1 MLGLVRHLAEVE
13 RGWAHETF
21 LGVDLEPLFVTPDRP
36 TGDWVAPR
44 DATLADAVAA
54 WWAEVESADRVYAAA
69 ALDDV
74 SARGFENFRY
84 SVRWILIHLI
94 EEYARHCGQA
104 DLIREAI
111 DGAVGD

>member
-13 RGWAHETF
+13 RGWASETF
-21 LGVDLEPLFVTPDRP
+21 LGVDLEPLYVTPERP
-36 TGDWVAPR
+36 SGDWVAPA

-54 WWAEVESADRVYAAA
+54 WWAEVGSADRVYAAA
-69 ALDDV
+69 SLDDV
-74 SARGFENFRY
+74 SARGWETYRY
-84 SVRWILIHLI
+84 SVRWILVHLI